1 MDSMPG
7 MDHGDSGGNTNVTT
21 GSTSGMSHNMMNMGG
36 MGGMEMTFTDWSSY
50 KLTLLL
56 SSWTITKPWQ
66 FFLTWVLVFLATI
79 LLHAFRFAISGLDCM
94 IANTA
99 KSNPGY
105 KGTHDTGAVGEA
117 SAFQTS
123 RRLARPNGWI
133 VLKLLHGLMMGCQY
147 GLSLLLMLVSF
158 LLLIYCAYDK
168 VFAFL
173 NLV

>member
-7 MDHGDSGGNTNVTT
+7 MDHGDGGGSTNVTT
-21 GSTSGMSHNMMNMGG
+21 GSTSGTSHTMSMGG
-36 MGGMEMTFTDWSSY
+36 MGGMEMIFTDWSSY

-105 KGTHDTGAVGEA
+105 KGIHDTGAVGEA

-123 RRLARPNGWI
+123 RRLVRPNGWI

-158 LLLIYCAYDK
+158 CCLYFVQMIEYSH
-168 VFAFL
+168 F
-173 NLV
+173 